1 MSPAP
6 KSTNSTTAQALTDAT
21 VQDKKWINDTTN
33 NIKIVQQIDTTYQ
46 NECERDG
53 ATYLSKY
60 NKAVDVE
67 NAAMQAAGI
76 SQQATVSPDLQ
87 EVKANYENYLTHLR
101 LYAAWKKK
109 AWSSMNSE
117 GMNTQAMEY
126 GESGQE
132 EEKTANEYLDSYD
145 SGMSEYLKSHRI

>member
-76 SQQATVSPDLQ
+76 SQQATVSQ
-87 EVKANYENYLTHLR
+87 IC
-101 LYAAWKKK
+101 KK
-109 AWSSMNSE
+109 
-117 GMNTQAMEY
+117 
-126 GESGQE
+126 
-132 EEKTANEYLDSYD
+132 
-145 SGMSEYLKSHRI
+145 